1 MISVFALAVATE
13 SGFELS
19 GNAVAVHGKL
29 VVTAFHNI
37 FDEVP
42 VDYDKSTDS
51 EKYILFREELNMD
64 NKFVISRIFKY
75 AIITQSVIRVGSG
88 EEYKNPIL
96 VKFVD
101 GDYKDDWVVLEVVS
115 NVSSH
120 NGMCVVHNPVDFR
133 FPSICMGGNLPKAG
147 LSTVKGYH
155 FDIVSYRA
163 SSDEEE
169 TLSCQLVEYSQV
181 IMYKDRSRVYRVKNG
196 LGFGSCGSPY
206 FDKDEQLVA
215 IHLASLDSTAVRQPK
230 IRFRTGQSNRGK
242 RAKLTHNNL
251 KCLTQYAGLPSDAV
265 LDEQDEF
272 NDEISSMADSYT
284 TYKEG
289 FVLCQSSKFMQL
301 LKNH

>member
-1 MISVFALAVATE
+1 MKSVFALAVATE

-42 VDYDKSTDS
+42 VDFDLSTDS
-51 EKYILFREELNMD
+51 EKNFLFREDLNKD
-64 NKFVISRIFKY
+64 NKSVISRIFKY
-75 AIITQSVIRVGSG
+75 AIITQNVRREGSG
-88 EEYKNPIL
+88 EEYDDPFL

-101 GDYKDDWVVLEVVS
+101 GDYKDDWAVLEVVS
-115 NVSSH
+115 GISTH
-120 NGMCVVHNPVDFR
+120 NGMCVVHTPVDLR
-133 FPSICMGGNLPKAG
+133 FPSICMKENLPKAG
-147 LSTVKGYH
+147 LSTLKGYH
-155 FDIVSYRA
+155 FDIVFYRA
-163 SSDEEE
+163 SNDEEE
-169 TLSCQLVEYSQV
+169 VLSCQRIEYSQV
-181 IMYKDRSRVYRVKNG
+181 IMYKDGSRVFRVKGG

-215 IHLASLDSTAVRQPK
+215 IHLASLDSSAVRQPK
-230 IRFRTGQSNRGK
+230 IRFRTVQSKGGK

-251 KCLTQYAGLPSDAV
+251 TSLTQYAGLPSDAV

-272 NDEISSMADSYT
+272 NDEISSMADDCT
-284 TYKEG
+284 IYKEG

-301 LKNH
+301 LRNH